1 MIIIILITKILIRKD
16 LRKVMMKDENKDAA
30 LSLLN
35 KRSQMATNQQSSL
48 SLGGKHSL
56 NLKHQH
62 HILSTNHS
70 MFSTE
75 GKQHVN
81 NLYPHTL
88 DCLMVEGHIRQCLQ
102 DHAGNVSVWIISC
115 QDIKG
120 KALPHHTEY
129 IVHVLSTSLG
139 SLGTCLRT
147 MEGKWVSS
155 SIRLDSTLTTWTK
168 HYFVKCTNAMQPTFC
183 LADIIYQDIIAG
195 LHEAHAQ

>member
-1 MIIIILITKILIRKD
+1 
-16 LRKVMMKDENKDAA
+16 MMKDENKDAA

-81 NLYPHTL
+81 NLHPCTL
-88 DCLMVEGHIRQCLQ
+88 NCLIVESHIRQCLQ
-102 DHAGNVSVWIISC
+102 DHAGNVSVWRSLVAKIS
-115 QDIKG
+115 
-120 KALPHHTEY
+120 KARHSPITQ
-129 IVHVLSTSLG
+129 STLYMYCPPVWVVWAPACVRWRESG
-139 SLGTCLRT
+139 SRPA
-147 MEGKWVSS
+147 S
-155 SIRLDSTLTTWTK
+155 DSTQ
-168 HYFVKCTNAMQPTFC
+168 H
-183 LADIIYQDIIAG
+183 
-195 LHEAHAQ
+195 